1 MPEQTLRDL
10 IERVESATGEPH
22 IGVPRDV
29 DLGLTQLVRSPRV
42 FAVSIAGGGL
52 REHITLSLRELA
64 AMRDPVADAHAG
76 WLLSVIMK
84 AVGTTPQHDAAL
96 PAPTEMKLT
105 PEGRAWLVQQA
116 MDCVQTDTQRATIL
130 AAVLP

>member
-1 MPEQTLRDL
+1 MPASSLRDL
-10 IERVESATGEPH
+10 IERVESATGEAR

-42 FAVSIAGGGL
+42 FVASIAGGGL

-76 WLLSVIMK
+76 WLL
-84 AVGTTPQHDAAL
+84 AVTLRVAGIAPQHDHLL
-96 PAPTEMKLT
+96 PASTEAKLT

-116 MDCVQTDTQRATIL
+116 MDCVQT
-130 AAVLP
+130 AARSSARCAS